1 MNRII
6 LIGNGFDLA
15 HGLKTSYADFIDWYW
30 DKRIFDLHDNYSKVS
45 KDILCTITSLSD
57 NTWQYFYWLNQ
68 SVLHSTPGK
77 EVIKQLLADK
87 ANYQITKSDFF
98 SMISSSDPQ
107 WSNIENTYYRLLFP
121 FIGNSFF
128 PYYDNKPKELNEEL
142 AYVRTLLIKYLK
154 TVQENCISDEIVY
167 LDIIEKLYAP
177 FKPRDISI
185 GAKLEWKRFVDE
197 RFKFD
202 SNIRW
207 DDVSDWDELLEA
219 FDVKDR
225 KQSKQEIE
233 QFIKSYQEQVGYMG
247 TESIVKHEFPEHFLL
262 PNRIMLLNF
271 NYTNTADL
279 YLRKNERFVINHIHG
294 NLNEPDSVIF
304 GYGDELDENY
314 KKMLEKNDNEY
325 LRNIKSVKYLESS
338 NYRNLLEFMESSPY
352 QILIMGHSCGN
363 SDRTLLNTL
372 FEHKNCVSIKPFY
385 HKWDDGTDNY
395 MELVQNI
402 SRNFTDMKLMR
413 DRVVNKT
420 FCETI

>member
-247 TESIVKHEFPEHFLL
+247 IESIVKHEFPEHFLL

-352 QILIMGHSCGN
+352 QIFIMGHSCGN

-420 FCETI
+420 FCDTL